1 MKLLCLSCDEALG
14 TRVSAEAKRLSWGA
28 IIVKDRKAIVQ
39 DVRDHDP
46 DLLLIDVD
54 GVNDLEWWKNTT
66 FPIKK
71 PVIFLNKEISEEFM
85 TTALDSGADAFL
97 PKSLFSSRHFEA
109 RLKSLLRR
117 QGLGQNK
124 LFINRLNLLVDSE
137 RYRIEIDGV
146 GLDLTLT
153 EFKILRELAT
163 EENKVISRSE
173 IQSRVFG
180 STEVSNRS
188 LDVHVCAIR
197 KKLHANRLDIESVR
211 RVGYRLGPCSA

>member
-1 MKLLCLSCDEALG
+1 MKLLCLSDDDALG
-14 TRVSAEAKRLSWGA
+14 TRVSAEATRLSWAA

-46 DLLLIDVD
+46 DLLLIDVE
-54 GVNDLEWWKNTT
+54 GVDDLDWWKNTY

-71 PVIFLNKEISEEFM
+71 PVIFLNAEITEEFM
-85 TTALDSGADAFL
+85 AMALDYGADAFL

-109 RLKSLLRR
+109 RIKSLLRR

-137 RYRIEIDGV
+137 RYRIEIDGAA
-146 GLDLTLT
+146 LDLTLT

-163 EENKVISRSE
+163 EENKVISRGE

-197 KKLHANRLDIESVR
+197 KKLHANGLDIESVR
-211 RVGYRLGPCSA
+211 RVGYRLSPCSA